1 MSELRE
7 MIEKTLKEMDA
18 LDMKIS
24 VEKYQEEIGANDK
37 ENIGVLSDGTR
48 YYKKMVYKYLTENG
62 YRMSPEYVEIAARKF
77 PVNES
82 NEEKITVNREKAVEH
97 NDLQDVR
104 EEDLATF
111 LQLKILEQLAELKNN
126 FGERKYQYTVDA
138 IYDNRHGGT
147 DVEALKRSL
156 TRHGEQGYRLKEMI
170 TNELGKNSM
179 TIGVGN
185 YSSGV
190 NSTQDQVVL
199 VYEKLV
205 EL

>member
-18 LDMKIS
+18 LDVKIS

-104 EEDLATF
+104 RRSGNIFTVKDIGTTGRTEKQFWRTEISIHCRCDL
-111 LQLKILEQLAELKNN
+111 
-126 FGERKYQYTVDA
+126 
-138 IYDNRHGGT
+138 
-147 DVEALKRSL
+147 
-156 TRHGEQGYRLKEMI
+156 
-170 TNELGKNSM
+170 
-179 TIGVGN
+179 
-185 YSSGV
+185 
-190 NSTQDQVVL
+190 
-199 VYEKLV
+199 
-205 EL
+205 

>member
-18 LDMKIS
+18 LDVKIS

-126 FGERKYQYTVDA
+126 FGERKYQYTVDV

-156 TRHGEQGYRLKEMI
+156 TWHGEQGYDYK
-170 TNELGKNSM
+170 
-179 TIGVGN
+179 
-185 YSSGV
+185 
-190 NSTQDQVVL
+190 
-199 VYEKLV
+199 
-205 EL
+205 

>member
-18 LDMKIS
+18 LDVKIS

-126 FGERKYQYTVDA
+126 FGERKYQYTVDV

-147 DVEALKRSL
+147 DVEALKRIL
-156 TRHGEQGYRLKEMI
+156 TWHGEQGYRLKEMI

>member
-18 LDMKIS
+18 LDVKIS

-82 NEEKITVNREKAVEH
+82 NEEKITVKRRRSGNIFTVKDIGTTGRTEKQFWRTEISIH
-97 NDLQDVR
+97 CRCDL
-104 EEDLATF
+104 
-111 LQLKILEQLAELKNN
+111 
-126 FGERKYQYTVDA
+126 
-138 IYDNRHGGT
+138 
-147 DVEALKRSL
+147 
-156 TRHGEQGYRLKEMI
+156 
-170 TNELGKNSM
+170 
-179 TIGVGN
+179 
-185 YSSGV
+185 
-190 NSTQDQVVL
+190 
-199 VYEKLV
+199 
-205 EL
+205 

>member
-1 MSELRE
+1 M
-7 MIEKTLKEMDA
+7 
-18 LDMKIS
+18 
-24 VEKYQEEIGANDK
+24 
-37 ENIGVLSDGTR
+37 
-48 YYKKMVYKYLTENG
+48 
-62 YRMSPEYVEIAARKF
+62 
-77 PVNES
+77 
-82 NEEKITVNREKAVEH
+82 
-97 NDLQDVR
+97 
-104 EEDLATF
+104 
-111 LQLKILEQLAELKNN
+111 EQLAELKNN
-126 FGERKYQYTVDA
+126 FGERKYQYTVDV

-147 DVEALKRSL
+147 DDQFDQHAVRALYDR
-156 TRHGEQGYRLKEMI
+156 RRAHRLKEMI

>member
-1 MSELRE
+1 M
-7 MIEKTLKEMDA
+7 
-18 LDMKIS
+18 
-24 VEKYQEEIGANDK
+24 
-37 ENIGVLSDGTR
+37 
-48 YYKKMVYKYLTENG
+48 
-62 YRMSPEYVEIAARKF
+62 
-77 PVNES
+77 
-82 NEEKITVNREKAVEH
+82 
-97 NDLQDVR
+97 
-104 EEDLATF
+104 
-111 LQLKILEQLAELKNN
+111 EQLAELKNN
-126 FGERKYQYTVDA
+126 FGERKYQYTVDV

-156 TRHGEQGYRLKEMI
+156 TWHGEQGYRLKEMI

>member
-1 MSELRE
+1 MLFRS
-7 MIEKTLKEMDA
+7 DV
-18 LDMKIS
+18 KIS

-62 YRMSPEYVEIAARKF
+62 YRMSPEFVEIAARKF

-126 FGERKYQYTVDA
+126 FGERKY
-138 IYDNRHGGT
+138 
-147 DVEALKRSL
+147 K
-156 TRHGEQGYRLKEMI
+156 GEI
-170 TNELGKNSM
+170 
-179 TIGVGN
+179 
-185 YSSGV
+185 
-190 NSTQDQVVL
+190 
-199 VYEKLV
+199 
-205 EL
+205 

>member
-18 LDMKIS
+18 LDVKIS

-82 NEEKITVNREKAVEH
+82 GCQRRRSGNIFTVKDIGTTGRTEKQFWRTEISIHCRC
-97 NDLQDVR
+97 DL
-104 EEDLATF
+104 
-111 LQLKILEQLAELKNN
+111 
-126 FGERKYQYTVDA
+126 
-138 IYDNRHGGT
+138 
-147 DVEALKRSL
+147 
-156 TRHGEQGYRLKEMI
+156 
-170 TNELGKNSM
+170 
-179 TIGVGN
+179 
-185 YSSGV
+185 
-190 NSTQDQVVL
+190 
-199 VYEKLV
+199 
-205 EL
+205 